1 MEPDLERDN
10 TPDPFPGP
18 GVDNRGWAEMLL
30 AVILST
36 NELDRVA
43 YLERALTIA
52 CMYSTRPKDR
62 FLDALVAKLER
73 ASSMIESVSY
83 PGSSG
88 IEFVKECND
97 LIRTVRSYKNGT

>member
-1 MEPDLERDN
+1 MADS
-10 TPDPFPGP
+10 PDPFPAK

-36 NELDRVA
+36 DELDRVS

-52 CMYSTRPKDR
+52 CLYSTRPKDK
-62 FLDALVAKLER
+62 LMDKLVAKLER

-83 PGSSG
+83 AGSSG
-88 IEFVKECND
+88 IEFVKECQD
-97 LIRTVRSYKNGT
+97 LIHTVRSYKNGT